1 MNADKVIRD
10 TEVAMLTGRRLSP
23 RQIEH
28 YKTTLRMHRDS
39 GYIEVLTLLF
49 AEAMA
54 DSYGREQTAEV
65 MHRLRDL
72 QNAFTKECDEGMTI
86 DDLIVRVYEK
96 TGLIFPMEKGEEAY
110 IKNLLQSEGY
120 DVEVLEGD

>member
-54 DSYGREQTAEV
+54 DTYDREQTAVV
-65 MHRLRDL
+65 MHRLQDL
-72 QNAFTKECDEGMTI
+72 QNAFTKQADNGMSI
-86 DDLIVRVYEK
+86 DDLIIRVYEK
-96 TGLIFPMEKGEEAY
+96 TGLIFPMEDAEEAY
-110 IKNLLQSEGY
+110 IKNLLQSAGY